1 MTTRHSLVL
10 SAEVSLA
17 FVTLAA
23 VLGMSRL
30 FDGGEWF
37 APLLANAIAAHV
49 TATALRRRGMSLP
62 VAGLAMALAAFV
74 VIAWTTHWSTT
85 TLGLPLNDTLQAMRA
100 DLSVAWSTYQ
110 EVRAPAPASTGFVL
124 ASAIALWFIAFVADW
139 AAFRLWVPFEATLP
153 AGTLFLFTAL
163 LGVER
168 GRSWAIALYAGAL
181 LIFLLLHRMARQ
193 DGSSHWV
200 AERQAVGHRS
210 LLIAGSGLTVVAVLA
225 GSLLGPS
232 VPGAGSPGV
241 IDAREIGASD
251 DSRVTISPLVD
262 IKSRLIDQAATEV
275 FTVRSTQRS
284 YWRLTSLDQFD
295 GQIWSSSG
303 RYGKAD
309 GTLEAASPTE
319 VPAEIVEQTF
329 TIEALAAIWLPSA
342 YEPRELAVAGVEV
355 RYDEE
360 SSTLIVDNAVESSD
374 GLVYRVTSASPR
386 LTNEQI
392 ESPAGGEGDAPA
404 QIPAAISRQNL
415 QLPGDFSP
423 RARELAE
430 QVTREADTPAQKA
443 RALQDYLRT
452 FTYSLDVQQGHS
464 DDVLESF
471 LFDTQTGY
479 CEQFA
484 GAYAAMA
491 RSLGLPTRVA
501 VGFTTGISDP
511 SDPELFRVRGEHAHA
526 WPEVYLAGAG
536 WVMFEP
542 TPGRGAPNAEAY
554 TGVPEQQTAGGGDGT
569 GVTFAPS
576 TTTPESIP
584 GSGDTIPQLPPNPG
598 DQPNGGAPLDG
609 ATTPTFIERALV
621 TMGQALL
628 VAALVILLGLMVF
641 PTSLWL
647 RRWRRRR
654 RAATMQDHIELAW
667 VEAVERAELVGYREV
682 ASDTF
687 PVRAVAMAHL
697 LPTAGDASRRLA
709 RTIESASYSPAGAT
723 EIDVVDAQEAAAEIR
738 AAAWEAASW
747 RTRIASGID
756 PRGSVKRWRTGRT
769 RRQRQITTSA
779 RGVGYSSS
787 A

>member
-1 MTTRHSLVL
+1 MKTRHSLVL

-30 FDGGEWF
+30 FEGGGWL
-37 APLLANAIAAHV
+37 APLLINAVAAHV
-49 TATALRRRGMSLP
+49 TATALRRRGVSLP
-62 VAGLAMALAAFV
+62 VAGVAMALVAFV

-85 TLGLPLNDTLQAMRA
+85 ALGLPLDDTLRAMRT
-100 DLSVAWSTYQ
+100 DLNVAWSTYQ
-110 EVRAPAPASTGFVL
+110 EVRAPAPATTGFVL
-124 ASAIALWFIAFVADW
+124 ASAFALWFIAFVADW

-181 LIFLLLHRMARQ
+181 LTFLLLHRMARQ
-193 DGSSHWV
+193 DGSRHWV

-210 LLIAGSGLTVVAVLA
+210 LLVAGGGLTVVAVLV

-232 VPGAGSPGV
+232 LPGAGSPGV
-241 IDAREIGASD
+241 INAREIGTGG

-262 IKSRLIDQAATEV
+262 IRSRLIDQAATEV

-284 YWRLTSLDQFD
+284 YWRLTSLDRFN
-295 GQIWSSSG
+295 GRIWSSSG
-303 RYGKAD
+303 SYGKAD
-309 GTLEAASPTE
+309 GTLEDAVPTE
-319 VPAEIVEQTF
+319 VAAEIVEQTF
-329 TIEALAAIWLPSA
+329 TLKALAAIWLPSA
-342 YEPRELAVAGVEV
+342 YEPRELAGTGVKV
-355 RYDEE
+355 RYHEE
-360 SSTLIVDNAVESSD
+360 SSTLIVDNSVESSD
-374 GLVYRVTSASPR
+374 GLTYRVTSASPR
-386 LTNEQI
+386 LTIEQL
-392 ESPAGGEGDAPA
+392 EAPAGE
-404 QIPAAISRQNL
+404 IPAAISDTNL
-415 QLPGDFSP
+415 DLPRDFSP
-423 RARELAE
+423 RVRNRAE
-430 QVTREADTPAQKA
+430 EVTRDAGTPAQKA

-452 FTYSLDVQQGHS
+452 FTYSLDVQPGHS

-491 RSLGLPTRVA
+491 RSIGLPTRVA
-501 VGFTTGISDP
+501 VGFTTGDVDP
-511 SDPELFRVRGEHAHA
+511 TDPELFHVRGEHAHA

-576 TTTPESIP
+576 TTTPVPIP
-584 GSGDTIPQLPPNPG
+584 GPGDSIPQLPSNPG
-598 DQPNGGAPLDG
+598 DQANGGSAPDG
-609 ATTPTFIERALV
+609 AQNPTFIESALV
-621 TMGQALL
+621 PVGQALL
-628 VAALVILLGLMVF
+628 VLGLAILLALVVF
-641 PTSLWL
+641 PTSLWV

-654 RAATMQDHIELAW
+654 RATTMQDHIELAW
-667 VEAVERAELVGYREV
+667 VEAVERAELVGYREI

-687 PVRAVAMAHL
+687 PVRAAALAHR
-697 LPTAGDASRRLA
+697 LPLAGDASQRLA
-709 RTIESASYSPAGAT
+709 IAIESASYSPEGPVEA
-723 EIDVVDAQEAAAEIR
+723 DVINAREAAAAIR
-738 AAAWEAASW
+738 AAAWDAAPW
-747 RTRIASGID
+747 GTRIASWID
-756 PRGSVKRWRTGRT
+756 PRRSMKQWHTGRT
-769 RRQRQITTSA
+769 RRQRQITASA
-779 RGVGYSSS
+779 RGVDYSSS

>member
-49 TATALRRRGMSLP
+49 TAAALRRRGMSLP

-110 EVRAPAPASTGFVL
+110 EVRAPAPASIGFVL
-124 ASAIALWFIAFVADW
+124 ASAVALWFIAFVADW

-193 DGSSHWV
+193 DGGSHWV
-200 AERQAVGHRS
+200 AERQALGHRS

-309 GTLEAASPTE
+309 GTLEEASPTE

-386 LTNEQI
+386 LTNEKI

-569 GVTFAPS
+569 GVTFAPA

-584 GSGDTIPQLPPNPG
+584 GPGDTIPQLPPNPD

-641 PTSLWL
+641 PTSVWL

-667 VEAVERAELVGYREV
+667 VEAVERAELAGYREV

-687 PVRAVAMAHL
+687 PVRAAAMAHL

-756 PRGSVKRWRTGRT
+756 PRGSVKRWRTVRT